1 MNSCVL
7 SGYETR
13 MKYIFLDSSKGGEYA
28 DIDIIP
34 EELVFQKTENF
45 PAFFFMGNF
54 AVFATKTGRKFFA

>member
-1 MNSCVL
+1 
-7 SGYETR
+7 

-45 PAFFFMGNF
+45 PAFFFSCEILPFLQQKLAENCLHD
-54 AVFATKTGRKFFA
+54 AQNP